1 MTLNL
6 PESEMAALNEIAEI
20 LGETKT
26 TVVRQALKAY
36 RKSKAIAKL
45 IDNNKETNQ

>member
-6 PESEMAALNEIAEI
+6 PEGEMTALNEVAEI

-26 TVVRQALKAY
+26 TIVRKALKAY
-36 RKSKAIAKL
+36 RKSKAISKI
-45 IDNNKETNQ
+45 IDNNKDEIK